1 MGQVPPVLHR
11 FYICFFK
18 EKEDNKEQQ
27 LETCGGTCGYDND
40 REIIHSAVA
49 SRVSHAEREQTFNCK
64 EGSRQQVL
72 GRQASKSKLAKA
84 SSQASA
90 HI

>member
-1 MGQVPPVLHR
+1 MGQVPPVLHC

-64 EGSRQQVL
+64 EGSSSRQ
-72 GRQASKSKLAKA
+72 SKSKLAKA
-84 SSQASA
+84 GSQASA